1 MTQKWAYAAR
11 TIATGALAAAQLL
24 TACSRTSYHLTTV
37 VGSAQQTF
45 AGRCKQQ
52 QTTRHAN
59 FQNTCKKTNCCPR
72 QPRDLHCRKGFATAN
87 QVHSSTSQ
95 HKSTAKPITSF
106 QEAACTGQ
114 LDSLSLPKCGHSHRQ
129 GMLTRYLTALLNKIK
144 PPVAPLGCPAG
155 MGQHASD
162 SRMMCAVVTPH
173 TGVQAHTR
181 RTTTTQNRPGRYTQ
195 NHHSVGDP
203 PDTHRTITTT
213 THPLSWH
220 DSLTP
225 ESLQGLRPQH
235 ASSPVQLILYYTT
248 EWCPD

>member
-1 MTQKWAYAAR
+1 MQCLLSSISARGRQLEKDVACALTHLKAETVTQKWAYAAR

-24 TACSRTSYHLTTV
+24 TACSRTSYHLTSV
-37 VGSAQQTF
+37 VGSAQQTY

-114 LDSLSLPKCGHSHRQ
+114 LDSLSLPKCGAQSQ
-129 GMLTRYLTALLNKIK
+129 TR
-144 PPVAPLGCPAG
+144 
-155 MGQHASD
+155 HADSVSD
-162 SRMMCAVVTPH
+162 SVAEQD
-173 TGVQAHTR
+173 QATSGTIR
-181 RTTTTQNRPGRYTQ
+181 VPCRDGPTCVRQQDDVCSRDATYRRPGSYTQ
-195 NHHSVGDP
+195 NHHHPEPSRPIHTEP
-203 PDTHRTITTT
+203 P
-213 THPLSWH
+213 P
-220 DSLTP
+220 
-225 ESLQGLRPQH
+225 GG
-235 ASSPVQLILYYTT
+235 
-248 EWCPD
+248 

>member
-1 MTQKWAYAAR
+1 MQLSR
-11 TIATGALAAAQLL
+11 TRAKKQTAVRDSLATFTVAKALQLQTRCIRAPHSTNPQLSPSHPSRKLPAQASL
-24 TACSRTSYHLTTV
+24 TACHFR
-37 VGSAQQTF
+37 SA
-45 AGRCKQQ
+45 
-52 QTTRHAN
+52 
-59 FQNTCKKTNCCPR
+59 
-72 QPRDLHCRKGFATAN
+72 
-87 QVHSSTSQ
+87 
-95 HKSTAKPITSF
+95 
-106 QEAACTGQ
+106 
-114 LDSLSLPKCGHSHRQ
+114 GHSHRQ

-195 NHHSVGDP
+195 NHHPVGDP

-235 ASSPVQLILYYTT
+235 ASSPVQLLLYYTT